1 MNWSLLNINTK
12 NSVTK
17 LWNFGEYTFSKQK
30 LIFHLNKEIKFT
42 KLQIRDYYNTNFK
55 FFWLLGGAF

>member
-42 KLQIRDYYNTNFK
+42 KLQIRDYYNKNFK

>member
-17 LWNFGEYTFSKQK
+17 LWIFGEYTFLKQK

-42 KLQIRDYYNTNFK
+42 KLQIRDYYNKHFK
-55 FFWLLGGAF
+55 FFDF